1 MRVIIRFIATYRSN
15 LPSGTEGNTC
25 VLEVAPGTSAGDL
38 AGQYGIPLDNSS
50 VILVNG
56 HTVDLAVPL
65 QEGDVLAA
73 FPAMAGG

>member
-1 MRVIIRFIATYRSN
+1 M
-15 LPSGTEGNTC
+15 
-25 VLEVAPGTSAGDL
+25 LEVAPGTSAGDL
-38 AGQYGIPLDNSS
+38 AGQYGIPLNNSS

-56 HTVDLAVPL
+56 HTVDLAAPL

>member
-1 MRVIIRFIATYRSN
+1 MRVIIRFIATYRSY
-15 LPSGTEGNTC
+15 LPSGTDGNAC
-25 VLEVAPGTSAGDL
+25 ELEVAPGTLVGDL

-56 HTVDLAVPL
+56 HTIDLEEPL

>member
-1 MRVIIRFIATYRSN
+1 MRVLIRFIATYRSY
-15 LPSGTEGNTC
+15 LPPEAAGNSC
-25 VLEVAPGTSAGDL
+25 VLEVAPGTSAEDL
-38 AGQYGIPLDNSS
+38 VGQYGIPLDNSS

-56 HTVDLAVPL
+56 HTVDLAAPL

>member
-1 MRVIIRFIATYRSN
+1 MRVIIRFIATYRSY
-15 LPSGTEGNTC
+15 LPPEAAGNSC
-25 VLEVAPGTSAGDL
+25 ELEVAPGTSVGDL

-56 HTVDLAVPL
+56 HTADLATSL
-65 QEGDVLAA
+65 QDGDVLAA